1 VPAPEGQD
9 VVITMEMSRKMFGP
23 MTGSERK
30 AKKFGPVTGASNKG
44 K

>member
-9 VVITMEMSRKMFGP
+9 VVITMQMSRKMFGP
-23 MTGSERK
+23 MTGGERK
-30 AKKFGPVTGASNKG
+30 AKKYGPVTGANIKG